1 MRFVDSDCEPPEHRM
16 VFCLKWQ
23 RGRQSGPL
31 SRRVQRGWYV
41 VSVMDADKHPDI
53 DVRDDQF
60 NEDSPIGE
68 VLWPMI
74 RASPAMQAKCRFRS
88 QLPESDLAES
98 DQE

>member
-16 VFCLKWQ
+16 VFCLKWY

-74 RASPAMQAKCRFRS
+74 RASPAMQVKYRFRS
-88 QLPESDLAES
+88 QLPESDLAEPG
-98 DQE
+98 QE